1 MTFFTFPIVPLMAD
15 RMLLNTEDTEVK
27 IPLMMEVTV
36 FRIPFQIVEMVVLI
50 VLVMVVITLNIVF
63 QTVVNTD

>member
-15 RMLLNTEDTEVK
+15 RMLLNTEDTEEK
-27 IPLMMEVTV
+27 IPFIIATTV
-36 FRIPFQIVEMVVLI
+36 FLIPFQIVDMVVLI
-50 VLVMVVITLNIVF
+50 VLVMVVITFWIAV